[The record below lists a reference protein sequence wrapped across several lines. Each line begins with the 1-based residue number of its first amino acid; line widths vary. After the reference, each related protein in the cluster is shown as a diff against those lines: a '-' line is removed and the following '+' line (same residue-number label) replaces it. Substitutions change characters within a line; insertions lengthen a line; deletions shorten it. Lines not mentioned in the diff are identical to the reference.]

1 MDKDI
6 KAGVRNNPPRM
17 NRREFG
23 IGGATLIAALS
34 APSSG
39 LVAAD
44 RKVHFVTWAT
54 ADGTAIVKTAGPAFE
69 KVTGASLVVDQ
80 PPAST
85 ALATKVKAAGRQQWA
100 DVITLLGS
108 AVFELSREG
117 LLQKPDVSQIKNLQY
132 VPEKYRVMYNDGG
145 VGFAS
150 AVYGL
155 TYSKKAFS
163 SAPKSLATLWDPKYA
178 GKILLPPPNLV
189 HAMQLVIIAG
199 KLVGVD
205 AFKETDKAFAKLA
218 ELKGRA
224 LTMSTQPQQVG
235 ELFRNGDLA
244 LGYTSLASLS
254 SVIKNEEYGIGVSIR
269 QLEEGW
275 VAEILALSIP
285 LGHPNA
291 DADAYAFINQILTP
305 EVALA
310 VQEAAWYV
318 PLISNATTPQRLLDQ
333 GFPGPED
340 LKRAIT
346 YDLAQLAVV
355 RQDWTKRYSE
365 LFSKS

>member
-1 MDKDI
+1 MGKDI
-6 KAGVRNNPPRM
+6 KTSSGNSILM
-17 NRREFG
+17 LNRREFA
-23 IGGATLIAALS
+23 IGGATLLAALS
-34 APSSG
+34 ASSS

-44 RKVHFVTWAT
+44 RKVHFVTWTT
-54 ADGTAIVKTAGPAFE
+54 ADGTAIVKSAGPAFE
-69 KVTGASLVVDQ
+69 KATGGTLVVDQ

-85 ALATKVKAAGRQQWA
+85 ALATKIKAAGNQQWA

-117 LLQKPDVSQIKNLQY
+117 LLQKPDISQIENLKY
-132 VPEKYRVMYNDGG
+132 VPEKYRLMYNDGG
-145 VGFAS
+145 IGFAS

-155 TYSKKAFS
+155 TYSKKVFS
-163 SAPKSLATLWDPKYA
+163 SAPKSLATLWDPAYA
-178 GKILLPPPNLV
+178 GKLLLPPPNLV

-199 KLVGVD
+199 KLAGVD
-205 AFKETDKAFAKLA
+205 AFQEPDKAFAKLA
-218 ELKGRA
+218 ELKGRV

-235 ELFRNGDLA
+235 ELFRTGDLA

-254 SVIKNEEYGIGVSIR
+254 SVIKNEDYGIGVSIR
-269 QLEEGW
+269 ELEEGW
-275 VAEILALSIP
+275 VAEIIALSIP

-310 VQEAAWYV
+310 LQEAAWYV
-318 PLISNATTPQRLLDQ
+318 PLISNASTPQYLLDQ
-333 GFPGPED
+333 GFPGPDD

-346 YDLAQLAVV
+346 YDLAQLASV
-355 RQDWTKRYSE
+355 RQEWTKRYSE
-365 LFSKS
+365 LFSNS